1 MVKQDTVAK
10 QFIFIASNDAIDCIE
25 CSHVLDEILTEDE
38 IGEVLGI
45 VCDRHYSSWL
55 EAVNKLKAQTPV
67 EVKDAILEAILP
79 KLPKDFHIE
88 LTNYA
93 TMRSMKGVNVLI
105 INP

>member
-10 QFIFIASNDAIDCIE
+10 QFIFIAEGDAIDCIE

-55 EAVNKLKAQTPV
+55 EAVNFLTDK
-67 EVKDAILEAILP
+67 KDAILESILP

-105 INP
+105 LNP

>member
-1 MVKQDTVAK
+1 MVKQDKSV
-10 QFIFIASNDAIDCIE
+10 QQLILIAQDSEIDCLE
-25 CSHVLDEILTEDE
+25 CSHLIDEILTEDE
-38 IGEVLGI
+38 IGEVLAI

-55 EAVNKLKAQTPV
+55 EAVRKLTDKRD
-67 EVKDAILEAILP
+67 KILEAILP

-105 INP
+105 LNP